1 VVKTRLHV
9 PIGLPISILVL
20 LGLGLLAGPFIHARA
35 TPDQLAEN
43 VILNALPFL
52 LIFISILLTF
62 ITLIVILGSLLN
74 DNVSRRVYQVIEG
87 ILIAGIVL
95 GVLGMFQPWL
105 FAAYRYGF
113 LLLLVSTLGFIAW
126 SHITPRESSNH

>member
-1 VVKTRLHV
+1 MVKTRLHV